1 MEFQEEALSQK
12 IIHQLKYRSQEKV
25 GKIMAEW
32 TLERIY
38 LSEKPDVLITVPIH
52 PKN

>member
-1 MEFQEEALSQK
+1 MLYAVMEFQEEAFE
-12 IIHQLKYRSQEKV
+12 LKNHSPTQISFSGKV

-38 LSEKPDVLITVPIH
+38 LSE
-52 PKN
+52 NQMF